1 MRHINDQ
8 INLSKKTAPYLT
20 ISSAYSYD
28 FFTPKDRGTGSEY
41 KGLIVFDL
49 AMLGKT
55 PLPILV
61 HDSILLKQIQDESL
75 EGIIRFYSNQPKQV
89 FIALDKEESFTRAT
103 QNMLTES
110 TVLRLY
116 PGGGELFGKALNEE
130 SEEK

>member
-75 EGIIRFYSNQPKQV
+75 EGIIRFYSN
-89 FIALDKEESFTRAT
+89 
-103 QNMLTES
+103 
-110 TVLRLY
+110 
-116 PGGGELFGKALNEE
+116 
-130 SEEK
+130 

>member
-1 MRHINDQ
+1 
-8 INLSKKTAPYLT
+8 
-20 ISSAYSYD
+20 
-28 FFTPKDRGTGSEY
+28 
-41 KGLIVFDL
+41 
-49 AMLGKT
+49 MLGKT

-61 HDSILLKQIQDESL
+61 HDSILLKQIQDTSL